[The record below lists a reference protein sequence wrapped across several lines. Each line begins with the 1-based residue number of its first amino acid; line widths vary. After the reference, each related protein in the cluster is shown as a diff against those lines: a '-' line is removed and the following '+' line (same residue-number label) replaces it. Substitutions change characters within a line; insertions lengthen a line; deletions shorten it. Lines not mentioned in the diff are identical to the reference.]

1 MGSGK
6 ERNDIKINQL
16 CPFFFLF
23 CHTYSALILTSRR
36 RAFIVLA
43 IGQTTSRTKLR
54 TTSPMILNLHGNDL
68 MLAASDISD
77 I

>member
-1 MGSGK
+1 MSIFYSFV
-6 ERNDIKINQL
+6 R
-16 CPFFFLF
+16 
-23 CHTYSALILTSRR
+23 HTYLALILTSRR

-43 IGQTTSRTKLR
+43 IGQTTSRTTLR
-54 TTSPMILNLHGNDL
+54 TTSPMILNLHGKDL